1 MISGRLALNRGHE
14 RTSRWMP
21 NEGESVFPSNRQQ
34 EIYTIDHTR
43 FPLLPSPPPSLSI
56 TILPH
61 RLFFGY
67 ARRTFATL
75 PWQNSG
81 FSGGVSCV
89 KATARSADFSRPT
102 MRSYPFAERLSVCPF
117 ARFQDKVRSRFPPL
131 LTKQT
136 GFVIPI
142 FCSLQSDIAWQRRR
156 IMSIR

>member
-1 MISGRLALNRGHE
+1 MRENPFSQATDNRKFIPSIILDSLS
-14 RTSRWMP
+14 SR
-21 NEGESVFPSNRQQ
+21 
-34 EIYTIDHTR
+34 
-43 FPLLPSPPPSLSI
+43 LLPSPPLSI

-89 KATARSADFSRPT
+89 KATARSADFSRTT
-102 MRSYPFAERLSVCPF
+102 MRSYPFAERISVCPF

-142 FCSLQSDIAWQRRR
+142 FCSLQSDIARQRRR